1 QLGSEYAK
9 ESVSEKVARAVFMYS
24 FSGGQQ
30 RGAILPQ
37 LRVAV
42 LNPEMAPP
50 FVSDALDR
58 MAKRLW
64 YLYHDNG
71 LYRFDSRPNL
81 NRILV
86 DREELIRSEPDK
98 VRDFAKAKLNDLIGD
113 AALRVFRYPE
123 EDRDVGDEPRLSLI
137 V

>member
-1 QLGSEYAK
+1 
-9 ESVSEKVARAVFMYS
+9 MYS

-30 RGAILPQ
+30 RGATLPQ

-58 MAKRLW
+58 MTKRLW

-86 DREELIRSEPDK
+86 DREEMIRSEPEK
-98 VRDFAKAKLNDLIGD
+98 VRDFAKTTLNDLIGD
-113 AALRVFRYPE
+113 AVFRVYRYPS
-123 EDRDVGDEPRLSLI
+123 RGPGRGR
-137 V
+137 